1 MIALTAFKIAKPE
14 CFPDTASQFCDEF
27 NRVLVNNKEKI

>member
-1 MIALTAFKIAKPE
+1 MIALTAFKIAKSE